1 MVRFIDTRTGVGTG
15 LTFSDVI
22 IKGIAESGGLFV
34 PDRLPVVSPAE
45 VIALTPMSYA
55 KRAAFIY
62 KKLKLDIDD
71 ETIDEISSAS
81 YGSQFDDKR
90 IACVETID
98 EHTHVLELWHGPT
111 SAFKD
116 MALQCMPRF
125 FSAALEKKRAAGEQT
140 DDMLILVATSGDT
153 GKAALQGFA
162 DRERCKIAV
171 LYPENGVSQIQRMQ
185 MVTQKGD
192 NVAVYGVRG
201 NFDDCQ
207 NTVKAVFND
216 KVFNEWLHEH
226 KALRLSSANSINFGR
241 LMPQIVYY
249 FSAVADLLASGGLKE
264 GELLDICVPT
274 GNFGNILGA
283 FYAKRMGAPI
293 GRLICAS
300 NENKILTDFISTG
313 TYDISHR
320 SFIKTPSPS
329 MDILISSNLERLLF
343 HLADG
348 ERVARWMDELNEKKK
363 FTVDKETFAEIRAL
377 LSADYVTNEESLET
391 LSRIWKDHGYLCD
404 PHTAVAW
411 EVGERLRTPGAPLLI
426 VSTAH
431 WAKFATDVLRAL
443 SDIPAGQPLTGS
455 CATHS
460 EFEQL
465 DDIVAL
471 ARNAGPVPLGLANL
485 VHAHERFSCSI
496 DAGASSLENAL
507 EAL

>member
-1 MVRFIDTRTGVGTG
+1 MVQFIDTRTGDVTG
-15 LTFSDVI
+15 LAFSDVI
-22 IKGIAESGGLFV
+22 IKGIAASGGLYV
-34 PDRLPVVSPAE
+34 LATLPTVSKQE
-45 VIALTPMSYA
+45 IRELIPMTYA
-55 KRAAFIY
+55 QRAAFVY
-62 KKLKLDIDD
+62 KKLELDIDD
-71 ETIDEISSAS
+71 ETIDAIAQAS
-81 YGSQFDDKR
+81 YGDQFDDKR
-90 IACVETID
+90 IACVKNID
-98 EHTHVLELWHGPT
+98 KRTHVLELWHGPT

-125 FSAALEKKRAAGEQT
+125 FSAALNKKRTAGEQS

-162 DRERCKIAV
+162 DRKGCRIAV
-171 LYPENGVSQIQRMQ
+171 LYPENGVSQIQRKQ

-216 KVFNEWLHEH
+216 KAFNERLHER
-226 KALRLSSANSINFGR
+226 KSLRLSSANSINFGR

-249 FSAVADLLASGGLKE
+249 FSAVADLLASGELNE
-264 GELLDICVPT
+264 GEPLDICVPT

-348 ERVARWMDELNEKKK
+348 ERVARWMGELDENKK
-363 FTVDKETFAEIRAL
+363 FTVDKETFAAIRTL
-377 LSADYVTNEESLET
+377 LSADYVTNEESLEA
-391 LSRIWKDHGYLCD
+391 LSRIWKEHRYLCD

-443 SDIPAGQPLTGS
+443 SDIPAGQPLTGAY
-455 CATHS
+455 ATHT

-471 ARNAGPVPLGLANL
+471 TRNVSPVPVGLANL
-485 VHAHERFSCSI
+485 SHARERFSSSI
-496 DAGASSLENAL
+496 DAGASSLENVL